1 MKESNKFHIHLSNVS
16 AFWTKCKFF
25 KCNLPLMSLEWCKT
39 NHSGCASQRKR
50 LIVFEQWS
58 QQYCYITT
66 KAISPKISLSLSL
79 SQTHTHAHTHTSS
92 HWDIPEGESTC
103 KIICHAPN
111 MEQLLF
117 GEAGS
122 ARYKIAETDK
132 VLAICKGETKRFK

>member
-1 MKESNKFHIHLSNVS
+1 MQNQSFWMCKSKKKVDCIRAMESTVLLHHHKSN
-16 AFWTKCKFF
+16 FTQ
-25 KCNLPLMSLEWCKT
+25 NLPLPLPLT
-39 NHSGCASQRKR
+39 N
-50 LIVFEQWS
+50 
-58 QQYCYITT
+58 
-66 KAISPKISLSLSL
+66 
-79 SQTHTHAHTHTSS
+79 THARTRTHTSS
-92 HWDIPEGESTC
+92 PWDIPEGESTC